1 MKIAFNECTSY
12 QPFMEHEVRPFKA
25 VDQTNTMVL
34 SVAQEKIVSF
44 ATLIPRFDFVI
55 LNGFNDVMEYKAF
68 FVLVYTK
75 VIEELVLVS
84 CIRILIFTHFKTQG
98 HSVKHS
104 PTKGEWCRKGKQR
117 FILPLSYFLLAINCI
132 FILGHSF

>member
-1 MKIAFNECTSY
+1 MKIALNECTFD
-12 QPFMEHEVRPFKA
+12 QPLMEHEVRPFKA

-44 ATLIPRFDFVI
+44 DTLIPRFDFVI

-68 FVLVYTK
+68 FVLVFTK

-84 CIRILIFTHFKTQG
+84 YIRILIFTHFKTQG

-104 PTKGEWCRKGKQR
+104 PTKGE
-117 FILPLSYFLLAINCI
+117 
-132 FILGHSF
+132 